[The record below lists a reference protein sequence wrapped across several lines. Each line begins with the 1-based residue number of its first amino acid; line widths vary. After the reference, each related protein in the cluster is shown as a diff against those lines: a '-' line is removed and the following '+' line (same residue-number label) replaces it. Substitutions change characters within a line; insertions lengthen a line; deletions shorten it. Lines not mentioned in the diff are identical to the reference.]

1 MSALFAKTWR
11 INKIL
16 GARVNRFR
24 RIVVGPRDVMLPGVL
39 TVLGNLIVLLIW
51 QLLDP
56 LRLVKVDDKNG
67 PVDRF
72 GRPLELIDSCESERG
87 LDGYFVSS
95 LLILNGAIIIAA
107 NIQAYRARHI
117 TTEFSESRY
126 IGLAMGVILQSI
138 VVGLPVLIYDSGSE
152 ADYIARTIIMIIT
165 CLSILMLI
173 FVPKVGVWLKLRRLL
188 RDQEG
193 ISSENFIDR
202 RQEGEGQR
210 EDGHDGRDY
219 LSSVLSVEGLQVL
232 SYGPSLHSLKRSKS
246 DRSSGIRARNTESS
260 ANMISI
266 REYSASE
273 SEHSKLQ
280 VHSQSLDHVA
290 ETIVDA
296 DEQTPSE
303 SCSRDEQQ
311 NHRTDASSMRLS
323 VDITSSGV
331 DPEVDNTE
339 KALRKTHDKPENQ
352 EKPE

>member
-1 MSALFAKTWR
+1 
-11 INKIL
+11 
-16 GARVNRFR
+16 
-24 RIVVGPRDVMLPGVL
+24 
-39 TVLGNLIVLLIW
+39 
-51 QLLDP
+51 
-56 LRLVKVDDKNG
+56 
-67 PVDRF
+67 
-72 GRPLELIDSCESERG
+72 
-87 LDGYFVSS
+87 
-95 LLILNGAIIIAA
+95 
-107 NIQAYRARHI
+107 
-117 TTEFSESRY
+117 
-126 IGLAMGVILQSI
+126 
-138 VVGLPVLIYDSGSE
+138 
-152 ADYIARTIIMIIT
+152 MIIT

-303 SCSRDEQQ
+303 SCSRDEQE